1 MEVGVTP
8 QDETMVRNWL
18 FPDTASERLITL
30 ALDSADSGKPFKR
43 FCDELKSMVPRLS
56 IKNDSDIPV
65 EKPAMTVGKHGNI
78 AYRAIPTGKLLH
90 HFLEALQSDP
100 GQYQG
105 VAAPVVP
112 LLKKIELPVILKLYV
127 SSRCPHCPL
136 VIQHL
141 QSLALASATIRLM
154 IIDAESFEEKARA
167 DDVRSVPTLIL
178 DDQFRWSGPIHLEE
192 LLTICIQRNPADLS
206 AASLRQLIEDGNAE
220 RVAAMM
226 AESGQ
231 VFPGIT
237 ALLTHPRWSV
247 RLGAM
252 VTVEYLAEDAPE
264 LAEQLGD
271 RLWGDFHH
279 LSEQVQ
285 GDVVHLLGGIP
296 CPENRRRL
304 NGIADG
310 DYAASVRE
318 AAAEILAE
326 T

>member
-1 MEVGVTP
+1 
-8 QDETMVRNWL
+8 
-18 FPDTASERLITL
+18 
-30 ALDSADSGKPFKR
+30 
-43 FCDELKSMVPRLS
+43 MVPHLAV
-56 IKNDSDIPV
+56 KNDSDIPV
-65 EKPAMTVGKHGNI
+65 EKPAMTVGKQGNI

-90 HFLEALQSDP
+90 HFLEALQPGP
-100 GQYQG
+100 GQFRG

-127 SSRCPHCPL
+127 SARCPHCPL
-136 VIQHL
+136 VLQQL
-141 QSLALASATIRLM
+141 QSLAHASAAIQLM

-206 AASLRQLIEDGNAE
+206 AASLRQLIEEGNAE
-220 RVAAMM
+220 RVATMM

-271 RLWGDFHH
+271 LLWEDFQH

-296 CPENRRRL
+296 CPENRARL
-304 NGIADG
+304 EGIAEG
-310 DYAASVRE
+310 DYGASVRE

>member
-1 MEVGVTP
+1 MK
-8 QDETMVRNWL
+8 RW
-18 FPDTASERLITL
+18 SEIGSFLTLHRQRLITL

-43 FCDELKSMVPRLS
+43 FCDELKSMVPRLA

-100 GQYQG
+100 GQYRG

-127 SSRCPHCPL
+127 SARCPHCPL
-136 VIQHL
+136 VIQQL
-141 QSLALASATIRLM
+141 QSLALASATVQLM

-178 DDQFRWSGPIHLEE
+178 DDQFRWSGPHPPRGTADHLH
-192 LLTICIQRNPADLS
+192 PAQSSRSLGRIPAPTDRGRQCRTGRHHDGGKWPGLS
-206 AASLRQLIEDGNAE
+206 RDHGAAHPSPLVGSTGRHGDGGISC
-220 RVAAMM
+220 R
-226 AESGQ
+226 GC
-231 VFPGIT
+231 PG
-237 ALLTHPRWSV
+237 AG
-247 RLGAM
+247 GAIGR
-252 VTVEYLAEDAPE
+252 P
-264 LAEQLGD
+264 
-271 RLWGDFHH
+271 LWGDFHH

-296 CPENRRRL
+296 CPENRARL